1 MQVKRLDYIDALRGL
16 AILFIVFGHIPM
28 YCYHTSEAL
37 TSCRS
42 FTSLVQLPIFFFV
55 SGFVLKIKNISNAR
69 GGQIYLK

>member
-37 TSCRS
+37 IMQELH
-42 FTSLVQLPIFFFV
+42 FTGTTPIFSLFLDLYLI
-55 SGFVLKIKNISNAR
+55 LKIYQLQGVNLS
-69 GGQIYLK
+69 